1 MKCKAL
7 LGEIIK
13 EGVHKGTMFKAIAWR
28 GNFADQEIT
37 LQVGKSKSKG
47 PGEGRSWARW
57 VPVWLEAVV
66 TKGKTKTGSVR

>member
-1 MKCKAL
+1 MRSTEMKCKAL

-37 LQVGKSKSKG
+37 LQVG
-47 PGEGRSWARW
+47 E
-57 VPVWLEAVV
+57 E
-66 TKGKTKTGSVR
+66 

>member
-37 LQVGKSKSKG
+37 LQAVGRVRAKALGKEGAG
-47 PGEGRSWARW
+47 PHGCRYGWRLWLQGGRQKLG
-57 VPVWLEAVV
+57 V
-66 TKGKTKTGSVR
+66 